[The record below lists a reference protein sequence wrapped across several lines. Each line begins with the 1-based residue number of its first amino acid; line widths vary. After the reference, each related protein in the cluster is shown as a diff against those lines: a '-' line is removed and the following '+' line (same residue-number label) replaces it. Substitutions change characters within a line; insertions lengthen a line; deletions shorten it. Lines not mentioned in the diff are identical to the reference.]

1 MLSMII
7 FTLGIDQNIIN
18 EHNYK
23 LIQIIMKDPIHILH
37 EYTRCISNT
46 KRHNRILIMTIPC
59 PKSSL
64 LNILR
69 LHTNL
74 MIPRPQ
80 INLAKH
86 TSSNQLIH
94 QIINPWKWILVL
106 NRYFVQ
112 LPIINTK
119 SHRTFL
125 LLNQQN
131 RCTPWRYTRTNKIL
145 LQQILKLTL
154 QLFQRRSRHPIW
166 SHRYR
171 TSSRNSISRK
181 LNFTF

>member
-1 MLSMII
+1 MLNMII

-18 EHNYK
+18 EHNHK
-23 LIQIIMKDPIHILH
+23 MIQIIVENPIHILH
-37 EYTRCISNT
+37 EYTRCISHT
-46 KRHNRILIMTIPC
+46 KRHNRILIMTIPR

-94 QIINPWKWILVL
+94 QIINPCKWHQELWFIPFYVKHLL
-106 NRYFVQ
+106 EIW
-112 LPIINTK
+112 LPDLKGLTIELLFSTVKTMAIGRIVCVSISMLLIGT
-119 SHRTFL
+119 SEQL
-125 LLNQQN
+125 LLMV
-131 RCTPWRYTRTNKIL
+131 P
-145 LQQILKLTL
+145 
-154 QLFQRRSRHPIW
+154 FRSP
-166 SHRYR
+166 
-171 TSSRNSISRK
+171 
-181 LNFTF
+181 